1 MRRGDARSG
10 GREEE
15 ELRVYIRAGS
25 WDEDAAAVL
34 VLVLVPLQLH
44 LEASAITDG
53 RTEIG
58 GRLVNPLRFWRGD
71 GRADCALRWFW
82 MMGIGGHSELSPAAS
97 TS

>member
-34 VLVLVPLQLH
+34 VLVPLQLH

-53 RTEIG
+53 RRLAG
-58 GRLVNPLRFWRGD
+58 GW
-71 GRADCALRWFW
+71 
-82 MMGIGGHSELSPAAS
+82 
-97 TS
+97 

>member
-1 MRRGDARSG
+1 LDLRSEWREADARSG

-15 ELRVYIRAGS
+15 ELRVYIRAGPGR
-25 WDEDAAAVL
+25 DEDAAA

-58 GRLVNPLRFWRGD
+58 GRQAGKSVAVL
-71 GRADCALRWFW
+71 A
-82 MMGIGGHSELSPAAS
+82 GGWAC
-97 TS
+97 